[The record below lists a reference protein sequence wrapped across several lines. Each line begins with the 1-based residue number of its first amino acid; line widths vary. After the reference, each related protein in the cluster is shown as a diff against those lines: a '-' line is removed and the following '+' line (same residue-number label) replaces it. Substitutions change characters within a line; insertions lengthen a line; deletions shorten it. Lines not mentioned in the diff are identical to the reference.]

1 MEEKKIMIPKP
12 LGDIVSNKNNNL
24 DSEYM
29 QEDKERE
36 ERRKLAEKLAK
47 ENNHPKD
54 MKFRRDL
61 ERKKRRR

>member
-12 LGDIVSNKNNNL
+12 LGDIVSNKKNNL

-47 ENNHPKD
+47 ENNHPKVMRHHED
-54 MKFRRDL
+54 FNKKGRR
-61 ERKKRRR
+61 